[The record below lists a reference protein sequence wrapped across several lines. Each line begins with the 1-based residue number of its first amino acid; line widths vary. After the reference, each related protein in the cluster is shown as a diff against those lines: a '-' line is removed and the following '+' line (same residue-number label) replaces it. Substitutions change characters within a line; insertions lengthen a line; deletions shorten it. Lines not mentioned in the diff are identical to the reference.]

1 MKNIF
6 KNPYSFYR
14 RKNCLYDKENIF
26 FMFSN
31 SEIYLLINICRDFIF
46 SYKGFEISTKICLNF
61 AWTYKIMTIEIYFG
75 IFRIHFMEYFY

>member
-26 FMFSN
+26 
-31 SEIYLLINICRDFIF
+31 LITYIQKKN
-46 SYKGFEISTKICLNF
+46 YKLKKKL
-61 AWTYKIMTIEIYFG
+61 
-75 IFRIHFMEYFY
+75 